1 MAQNT
6 VGDTQN
12 DAEELDGQRGAEKND
27 AELDGWRKGARRA
40 ARCKEG

>member
-1 MAQNT
+1 MQNT

-12 DAEELDGQRGAEKND
+12 GAEELDGQRGAEQND
-27 AELDGWRKGARRA
+27 VELDGWRKGARWA